1 LRKKLV
7 RNKIPSII
15 KASGRKPIYRK
26 ANRDEVPALLYDKVI
41 EELNE
46 FVENPSAEEA
56 GDIYEVLC
64 ALCHFHK
71 ISMSKVH
78 EASDAKRLNRG
89 NFNKNIV
96 LEKVL

>member
-1 LRKKLV
+1 V

>member
-1 LRKKLV
+1 MRRKLV

-15 KASGRKPIYRK
+15 KASGRKPVYRK
-26 ANRDEVPALLYDKVI
+26 ADKNEVPALLYDKVI

-64 ALCHFHK
+64 ALCHFHE
-71 ISMSKVH
+71 IPMSKVH
-78 EASDAKRLNRG
+78 EASDTKRSSRG

-96 LEKVL
+96 LEKIL

>member
-1 LRKKLV
+1 M